1 MQATPDAGAILGL
14 GAVVTLFVITLG
26 PIKILGPFVQMTQ
39 EADAKVLR
47 QIAIRAFLMSVVT
60 VVAGGYVG
68 VSLLRKWHVSIPALE
83 LSGGLIFLIVGLRIV
98 LEQYQAVHAPV
109 PQLPQAPTAAALKLT
124 FPTIVTPYGIA
135 AVMTLIANSTSPER
149 TTTVLLILAGVMVL
163 NLLAML
169 AARAIMGSVMMMVL
183 RIIGAVLGVLQ
194 VALAVELMLR
204 SLVKMGV
211 LHV

>member
-1 MQATPDAGAILGL
+1 MQVAPESSALLGV
-14 GAVVTLFVITLG
+14 GAVVTLFIVTLG

-39 EADAKVLR
+39 EADAKTLR
-47 QIAIRAFLMSVVT
+47 QIAIRAFLLSLVT
-60 VVAGGYVG
+60 VVLGSYIG
-68 VSLLRKWHVSIPALE
+68 VVLLRKWHVSIPALE

-98 LEQYQAVHAPV
+98 LEQYQAVHSPV

-135 AVMTLIANSTSPER
+135 AVMTLIANSTGPER

-163 NLLAML
+163 NLVAML
-169 AARAIMGSVMMMVL
+169 AARAIMGSIMLMVL

-194 VALAVELMLR
+194 VALAMELMLR